1 MKRDRIVQA
10 ARVAVMPGSVGAM
23 KNWRYIALHSV
34 TAAAFIF
41 LLQRYALSASL
52 DTSLIWALA
61 FGGCAA
67 GLAYIQSN
75 R

>member
-1 MKRDRIVQA
+1 MRRDLTLHALAQ
-10 ARVAVMPGSVGAM
+10 GSVGAM

-34 TAAAFIF
+34 AASAFIF
-41 LLQRYALSASL
+41 LLQRYALNASL
-52 DTSLIWALA
+52 ETSLMWMLA

-67 GLAYIQSN
+67 VLAAMQSN

>member
-1 MKRDRIVQA
+1 
-10 ARVAVMPGSVGAM
+10 MP
-23 KNWRYIALHSV
+23 KNWRYILLHTV

-52 DTSLIWALA
+52 ESSLLWALT

-67 GLAYIQSN
+67 GLAYMQST
-75 R
+75 RS

>member
-1 MKRDRIVQA
+1 MKRARGMQA
-10 ARVAVMPGSVGAM
+10 AGTGSVGAM
-23 KNWRYIALHSV
+23 KNWRYIVLH
-34 TAAAFIF
+34 TLAAAGFIF

-52 DTSLIWALA
+52 DSSLLWALT

-67 GLAYIQSN
+67 GLAYMQSN

>member
-1 MKRDRIVQA
+1 MTRNRTLEA
-10 ARVAVMPGSVGAM
+10 ARPGSVGAM
-23 KNWRYIALHSV
+23 KNWRYVALHTV

-52 DTSLIWALA
+52 DSSLLWALT

-67 GLAYIQSN
+67 GLAYMQSN

>member
-1 MKRDRIVQA
+1 MRRDLTSQA
-10 ARVAVMPGSVGAM
+10 WGQGSVGAM
-23 KNWRYIALHSV
+23 KNWRYVALHSV
-34 TAAAFIF
+34 AASAFIF

-52 DTSLIWALA
+52 ETSLMWMLA

-67 GLAYIQSN
+67 VLAAMQSN

>member
-1 MKRDRIVQA
+1 MN
-10 ARVAVMPGSVGAM
+10 
-23 KNWRYIALHSV
+23 NWLYIALH
-34 TAAAFIF
+34 AAAASAFIF

-52 DTSLIWALA
+52 ESSLLWAVT

-67 GLAYIQSN
+67 GLAYMQSH

>member
-1 MKRDRIVQA
+1 MRRDLTSQA
-10 ARVAVMPGSVGAM
+10 SGQGSVGAM

-34 TAAAFIF
+34 AASAFIF
-41 LLQRYALSASL
+41 LLQRYALNASL
-52 DTSLIWALA
+52 ETSLMWMLA

-67 GLAYIQSN
+67 VLATMQSN

>member
-1 MKRDRIVQA
+1 MKRDRALRA
-10 ARVAVMPGSVGAM
+10 AGSGRIGAM
-23 KNWRYIALHSV
+23 KNWRYVLLHTV
-34 TAAAFIF
+34 VAAAFIF

-52 DTSLIWALA
+52 ESSLLWALT

-67 GLAYIQSN
+67 GLASAQSN